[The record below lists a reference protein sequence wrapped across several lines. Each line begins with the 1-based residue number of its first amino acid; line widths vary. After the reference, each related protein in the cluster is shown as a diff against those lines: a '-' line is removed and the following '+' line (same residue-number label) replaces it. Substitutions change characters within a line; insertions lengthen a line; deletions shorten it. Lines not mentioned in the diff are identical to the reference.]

1 MANQPWSDEDAA
13 HGRIIVVTDNPISQ
27 SIRTIAAAVGY
38 ETVLLADDP
47 LGWLHGNQLTAGD
60 AVVFCDHDEPD
71 AATMRDLV
79 LNGPASYVGMVGS
92 RGRAAKVFEEYAAR
106 TDAPRDVERLQ
117 MPIGLNLGGRSG
129 PEMAL
134 SIVAQIVASS
144 YGRTGGPMKEPTGQT
159 R

>member
-1 MANQPWSDEDAA
+1 MANQPWSDEDVTP
-13 HGRIIVVTDNPISQ
+13 GRIIVVTDNPISR
-27 SIRTIAAAVGY
+27 SIVAVATAIGRETI
-38 ETVLLADDP
+38 LLTDDP
-47 LGWLHGNQLTAGD
+47 LGWLQHNRLAPSD
-60 AVVFCDHDEPD
+60 SVVFCDHDEPG

-106 TDAPRDVERLQ
+106 PDAPAGFERLQ

-144 YGRTGGPMKEPTGQT
+144 YGRAGGPMKEPAG
-159 R
+159 